1 MIMTLGQI
9 WKEAVNLACAV
20 GASSRY
26 WELRAACSPEAM
38 DSQKG
43 RSLARKRNVRDKAR
57 EATGYHEKE
66 LLHSR
71 LITYVDAL

>member
-1 MIMTLGQI
+1 MHVLWEQVPDTGNCWLPD
-9 WKEAVNLACAV
+9 LPV
-20 GASSRY
+20 G
-26 WELRAACSPEAM
+26 ACSPEAM

-66 LLHSR
+66 LLLSW